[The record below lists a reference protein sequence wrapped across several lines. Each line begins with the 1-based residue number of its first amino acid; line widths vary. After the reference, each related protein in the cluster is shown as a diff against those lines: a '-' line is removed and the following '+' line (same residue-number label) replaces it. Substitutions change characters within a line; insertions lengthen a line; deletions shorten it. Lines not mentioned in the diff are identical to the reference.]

1 MFFVQSVLY
10 SEILA
15 LHAKKKKKGILALT
29 KFLEYFGY
37 LLFLNSFLSSF
48 LLPTDTC
55 FSCGERGLVS
65 FRLPL
70 GETKFLSPRNSSRS
84 KFKFILLY
92 LCSLCLNLGL
102 IIHSTNYNHWEDHN
116 VDKGWVSVIKD
127 ERIKTNI
134 DSDFHFKVISL
145 SMFFI

>member
-1 MFFVQSVLY
+1 MQ
-10 SEILA
+10 
-15 LHAKKKKKGILALT
+15 KKKKKGILVLT
-29 KFLEYFGY
+29 KLLEYFGY
-37 LLFLNSFLSSF
+37 LLFLNSLLLF

-65 FRLPL
+65 FHLPL
-70 GETKFLSPRNSSRS
+70 GETKFLSPSSSSKS
-84 KFKFILLY
+84 KFKFMLLY

-102 IIHSTNYNHWEDHN
+102 IIHSTNYNHWEDQD

-134 DSDFHFKVISL
+134 DRDFHFKVISL
-145 SMFFI
+145 SMVLI